1 MTGVL
6 AAALAGL
13 GMYLIWTATAL
24 GWRGVGR
31 GHGLGVAGGQPKTAR
46 LRIWLRPDGLGGAGT
61 GELGLLVGVV
71 TVVGGALGYLLFGGL
86 IPAFIAAVFAG
97 TFPMAAARA
106 RHLARLAEAREAWP
120 RLLEELR
127 LLTGSLGRSIPQAL
141 FDVGRRAPYEMRA
154 AFAAAEREW
163 LLTTDFERTLRLL
176 RTELADAT
184 ADVVCETLGVAH
196 EIGGGS
202 LDRRLT
208 GLIEDRVQDVQA
220 RKDARSKQAGVRF
233 ARLFVLL
240 VPLGMTIAGLSIGS
254 GRAAY
259 QSTGGQ
265 LAVTFGFIGII
276 ACWLWSGR
284 LLHLP
289 EEPRVFAMD
298 ASENQPRD
306 SHFFA
311 ASDRSNAVGDGL
323 RVNAGGSADR
333 PGWER

>member
-1 MTGVL
+1 MIGVL

-13 GMYLIWTATAL
+13 GIYLIWTATAF

-31 GHGLGVAGGQPKTAR
+31 SHGLGMPTGQPATAR
-46 LRIWLRPDGLGGAGT
+46 LHIWLQREGLDGVHT

-71 TVVGGALGYLLFGGL
+71 TVVGGALGYLLFGGP
-86 IPAFIAAVFAG
+86 IPAFIAAAFTG
-97 TFPMAAARA
+97 TFPVAAARS
-106 RHLARLAEAREAWP
+106 RHRARLAEAREAWP

-141 FDVGRRAPYEMRA
+141 FDVGRRAPREMRA

-176 RTELADAT
+176 RAELADAT
-184 ADVVCETLGVAH
+184 ADAVCETLVVAH
-196 EIGGGS
+196 EIGGGG
-202 LDRRLT
+202 LDRRLA
-208 GLIEDRVQDVQA
+208 GLIEDRIQDVQA

-259 QSTGGQ
+259 ESPGGQ
-265 LAVTFGFIGII
+265 LAVALGFIGTVV
-276 ACWLWSGR
+276 CWLWSGR
-284 LLHLP
+284 LLRLP

-298 ASENQPRD
+298 AERKQSPVSQLV
-306 SHFFA
+306 A
-311 ASDRSNAVGDGL
+311 
-323 RVNAGGSADR
+323 AGGR
-333 PGWER
+333 PGATGGGPPATPAPGADSLGWEL